1 MSCILSLKYK
11 LKEDFHYENE
21 TNENHYYTSH
31 SSTYNQ
37 QHFHAYK
44 LCAITGRNKIIF
56 WYLVWP
62 KLEARERI
70 YSFGETVYVTVTPLN
85 SSRVKDNSYKIAQTK
100 PNRWKASF
108 IISVKSNKLTS
119 VSSPSVTALS
129 GFVSSPVLRKVSSS
143 QATLKF
149 AWRASS
155 TAINLSTGVKVII
168 SNGELKVSIL

>member
-1 MSCILSLKYK
+1 MKMKQMKTIITLLILPLIISNIFMLTSYAQSPKETK
-11 LKEDFHYENE
+11 LYSDISYDLNSKQEKEFTLLD
-21 TNENHYYTSH
+21 
-31 SSTYNQ
+31 
-37 QHFHAYK
+37 
-44 LCAITGRNKIIF
+44 
-56 WYLVWP
+56 
-62 KLEARERI
+62 
-70 YSFGETVYVTVTPLN
+70 SFGETVYVTVTPLN

>member
-1 MSCILSLKYK
+1 MKTKPKKTIIMLLILSLMNSNLFLLTSYAQSP
-11 LKEDFHYENE
+11 EE
-21 TNENHYYTSH
+21 T
-31 SSTYNQ
+31 
-37 QHFHAYK
+37 K
-44 LCAITGRNKIIF
+44 LCHDVSYDLSTNQEKEFA
-56 WYLVWP
+56 L
-62 KLEARERI
+62 LD
-70 YSFGETVYVTVTPLN
+70 SFGEIIYVTVTPLN

>member
-1 MSCILSLKYK
+1 MKMKQMKTIITLLILPLIISNIFMLTSYAQSPEETK
-11 LKEDFHYENE
+11 LYSDISYDLNSKQEKEFALLD
-21 TNENHYYTSH
+21 
-31 SSTYNQ
+31 
-37 QHFHAYK
+37 
-44 LCAITGRNKIIF
+44 
-56 WYLVWP
+56 
-62 KLEARERI
+62 
-70 YSFGETVYVTVTPLN
+70 SFGEIIYVTVTPLN

-129 GFVSSPVLRKVSSS
+129 GFVSSPVLRKVSST
-143 QATLKF
+143 QVTLKF

-155 TAINLSTGVKVII
+155 TALSLSTGVKVII

>member
-1 MSCILSLKYK
+1 MKMKQMKTIITLLILPLIISNIFMLTSYAQSPEETK
-11 LKEDFHYENE
+11 LYSDISYDLNSKHEKEFALLDPFD
-21 TNENHYYTSH
+21 
-31 SSTYNQ
+31 
-37 QHFHAYK
+37 
-44 LCAITGRNKIIF
+44 
-56 WYLVWP
+56 
-62 KLEARERI
+62 
-70 YSFGETVYVTVTPLN
+70 ETVYITITPLT
-85 SSRVKDNSYKIAQTK
+85 SSRVADNSYKITQTK